1 VRRRLLNVLTPL
13 ALLLCVAADDRGMR
27 RPALDRDPGWEG
39 VRNRVPT
46 ELRRKRQDFGYVA
59 PAGGA
64 AGAVGGTVWR
74 AIEPA
79 YYGKV
84 VGPFSF
90 DDRLSCSG
98 TLSLRAATATVGWQ
112 NGSSIFVGFFDHRA
126 QGWRPVNFVGFR
138 LEGYNEPDGATIE
151 VGYGTSRWTA
161 GGAFVNSA
169 GGVQQRQVTE
179 LESSKLLRVA
189 PDGKPHAWALRYE
202 PTRVRESKDTGA
214 GARGIDE
221 GGGATVTLTFDG
233 VESAVTIPPEHRQQG
248 ATFDR
253 FGLFNAQIPG
263 NEMELY
269 LGDLTI
275 NGARENL
282 AADPRWDGRGNR
294 REVNDALA
302 YGANDFGF
310 APAER
315 AIGGRLW
322 RVGTSDDASKGYY
335 GDRVGR
341 LTLDDRLVASGRMR
355 VPRFCVD
362 SGMHFGW
369 FHSKEQGWPRKNFV
383 GVYLDSLS
391 SDGRF
396 ITPMY
401 GTRAARLATGEDGKV
416 SLAGAAHGP
425 ARPLFN
431 PDGTAYRW
439 RLEYDPAANG
449 GGGAVTLWLGEQK
462 TVLNLAAGAR
472 PEGAEFDRFGLFNMQ
487 DNNGKDCVMY
497 LDELSYTAGG
507 R

>member
-1 VRRRLLNVLTPL
+1 MLRQLRNILTAL
-13 ALLLCVAADDRGMR
+13 SLLLCVAVAAPGIRW
-27 RPALDRDPGWEG
+27 PALDRDPGWDG
-39 VRNRVPT
+39 VRNRVPA
-46 ELRRKRQDFGYVA
+46 EVRRKRQDIGYV
-59 PAGGA
+59 PPA
-64 AGAVGGTVWR
+64 AGRSGRVGGTVWR

-98 TLSLRAATATVGWQ
+98 TLSLSRAAATVGWQ
-112 NGSSIFVGFFDHRA
+112 NGSSVFVGFFDHRA

-161 GGAFVNSA
+161 GGAFVNAA

-179 LESSKLLRVA
+179 LEGSKLLRVA
-189 PDGKPHAWALRYE
+189 PDGKPHTWALRYE
-202 PTRVRESKDTGA
+202 PEPAGDSGGASARDADAGA
-214 GARGIDE
+214 GGK
-221 GGGATVTLTFDG
+221 VTLTFDG
-233 VESAVTIPPEHRQQG
+233 VESSVTISPQHRRHG

-269 LGDLTI
+269 LGDLTV
-275 NGARENL
+275 NGLRENL

-294 REVNDALA
+294 REINDSLA

-322 RVGTSDDASKGYY
+322 RVGTSDDAFKGYS

-369 FHSKEQGWPRKNFV
+369 FHSKEQGWPPKNFV

-401 GTRAARLATGEDGKV
+401 GTRGARLATGEGGKV
-416 SLAGAAHGP
+416 SLVGAAHGP

-439 RLEYDPAANG
+439 RFEYDPAANG
-449 GGGAVTLWLGEQK
+449 GGGAVTLWLGEEK

-472 PEGAEFDRFGLFNMQ
+472 AEGAEFDRFGLLNMQ
-487 DNNGKDCVMY
+487 DNNGKDCVIY